1 MPSLHGALKHLEVYR
16 REIAIPKYFASL
28 MLSLWPPPRE
38 PGSEGSLKALFS
50 HSEKSPRVM
59 RFKAAHW

>member
-28 MLSLWPPPRE
+28 MLLLWPPKRARFGGVSKGP
-38 PGSEGSLKALFS
+38 LFTL
-50 HSEKSPRVM
+50 
-59 RFKAAHW
+59 